1 MDPFNNFIDEKDNR
15 NLSDSEL
22 LRAFLNGD
30 QWALEAFY
38 ERFHRLVV
46 WVMDKTIRISITEW
60 YPLDLTAEDRQD
72 CEQHIWFC
80 LLEKNGYRLRKWRE
94 EISLAS
100 WIYYCAVSATQL
112 FLKSLKRHR
121 GREISDPPILA
132 GSLPGS
138 SPEGKISRQQ
148 ILEKIKDIIEN
159 RLSNRDKLFATLYWY
174 EEATYDEISKIMHC
188 NKAHL
193 MVIKFRVEQKIK
205 SLLKTISKLA

>member
-1 MDPFNNFIDEKDNR
+1 MDSLNNFIDDRDNQ

-22 LRAFLNGD
+22 LRAFLKGD

-46 WVMDKTIRISITEW
+46 WVMNKTIRISISGW
-60 YPLDLTAEDRQD
+60 YSLDLTTEDRQD

-80 LLEKNGYRLRKWRE
+80 LMEKNGYRLRKWRE
-94 EISLAS
+94 ETPLAS
-100 WIYYCAVSATQL
+100 WIYYCAASATQL

-121 GREISDPPILA
+121 EREINDPPIFT
-132 GSLPGS
+132 GSGS
-138 SPEGKISRQQ
+138 GASPESKTSRQQ

-159 RLSNRDKLFATLYWY
+159 RLSNRDKLFASLYWH

-205 SLLKTISKLA
+205 RLLKL